1 MLACARLGA
10 PHTVVFAGFSA
21 EALSGRIND
30 AQAKLVI
37 TADGSYRRGKA
48 MPLKPA
54 VDEAVGRLT
63 DDRARPR
70 RPPPRRRRGHRD
82 HRGPRRLV
90 ARHRRAPGRELP
102 ARAARLGAHALP
114 ALHVG
119 HDRQA
124 QGDHA
129 HDGRLPRRHV
139 VHPPDDLRPQARR
152 RVLVRGRHRLGDRP
166 QLHRLRAARERD
178 DRDPLRGLARHAGLG
193 PLVADHRGLQGL
205 DPVLRADRDPGV
217 HEAGRRPSGEARP
230 VVAPRPR
237 IGRRADQPRGVALVQ
252 RAHRRRQGPDRRH
265 VVADRDRD
273 DPHHAAARR
282 DDDEAGLR
290 DLPVPRH
297 RGRRRRRRG
306 RERAARPGRL
316 PRPEA
321 AVAVDAPRHLRRP
334 GALQADVLEPV
345 PRDVLRR
352 RRGEARRATA
362 TSGCSAGSTT

>member
-1 MLACARLGA
+1 MLACARIGA

-21 EALSGRIND
+21 EALTGRIND

-54 VDEAVGRLT
+54 VDEAVGDSPTIEHVLVVRRLGDAA
-63 DDRARPR
+63 DD
-70 RPPPRRRRGHRD
+70 RD
-82 HRGPRRLV
+82 HRRPRRLV

-119 HDRQA
+119 HDREA

-152 RVLVRGRHRLGDRP
+152 RVLVRGRHRLGDGP

-193 PLVADHRGLQGL
+193 PLVADHRGLQGH
-205 DPVLRADRDPGV
+205 RSCTA
-217 HEAGRRPSGEARP
+217 RRPRSGR
-230 VVAPRPR
+230 
-237 IGRRADQPRGVALVQ
+237 
-252 RAHRRRQGPDRRH
+252 
-265 VVADRDRD
+265 
-273 DPHHAAARR
+273 
-282 DDDEAGLR
+282 
-290 DLPVPRH
+290 
-297 RGRRRRRRG
+297 
-306 RERAARPGRL
+306 
-316 PRPEA
+316 
-321 AVAVDAPRHLRRP
+321 
-334 GALQADVLEPV
+334 
-345 PRDVLRR
+345 
-352 RRGEARRATA
+352 
-362 TSGCSAGSTT
+362 S